1 MSKPFYV
8 LGVTHPISWNNA
20 ACLLKD
26 GRLVAMAEEERFNRF
41 KHSPR
46 VPPLRA
52 IDYCL
57 GEAGI
62 GLDDVGAIG
71 VGWDQG
77 ATWLPSFDLKRYN
90 VGKHYLNQLPF
101 KVDGKRARLVNH
113 HVAHALSAFF
123 SSGFPEANLIS
134 LDASGGYDSGLLG
147 VGRGR
152 AIEEFHRISND
163 SSWGVLYGY
172 FTRQLG
178 FRPHSDEGKVMG
190 LAAFGTPQGAFPFI
204 DFGQDVPLIDREGL
218 KKHLSKIPL
227 RDWKAPLDQGHKDL
241 AATLQWNFEK
251 AILQMAAWLHK
262 KTGLKSV
269 CMGGGCAL
277 NCSTNGKVLLEP
289 FVDKIFVQPAA
300 HDASTALG
308 AAFHVHAEVTRER
321 PDFVMDHAYWGPAF
335 TNAQVKT
342 ALDKGLVPNVRKSQD
357 IAKDVA
363 DLLADGKVVG
373 WFQGRMEIGPRAL
386 GGRSILADPRTIAM
400 KDRVNNRVKNREPWR
415 PFAPSFLA
423 EAFAPYVR
431 KPHPSPFMILA
442 FQGQDGWIG
451 KLPAAAHVDKTIR
464 VQTVEKAAH
473 PRYWALID
481 AFNRKTGVPCL
492 LNTSFNVAGQPIVCT
507 PFDAI
512 STFFACGLDV
522 LAIEDYLVVKG

>member
-26 GRLVAMAEEERFNRF
+26 GKLVAMAEEERFNRF
-41 KHSPR
+41 KHAPR
-46 VPPLRA
+46 VAPIQA
-52 IDYCL
+52 IQYCL

-62 GLDDVGAIG
+62 PLEDVDAIG
-71 VGWDQG
+71 IGWDQG

-90 VGKHYLNQLPF
+90 VGKHYLRQLPF
-101 KVDGKRARLVNH
+101 PVDGKRARLVNH
-113 HVAHALSAFF
+113 HVAHALSAFY
-123 SSGFPEANLIS
+123 SSGFEEANVIS

-147 VGRGR
+147 AGRGKDL
-152 AIEEFHRISND
+152 EEFHRVPND
-163 SSWGVLYGY
+163 SSWGVLYGQ
-172 FTRQLG
+172 FTRVLG

-204 DFGQDVPLIDREGL
+204 DFDEGIPRIDREGM
-218 KKHLSKIPL
+218 KRHLAKLPSRGWQEPL
-227 RDWKAPLDQGHKDL
+227 SQAHKDL

-251 AILQMAAWLHK
+251 AVRQMAAWLHG
-262 KTGLKSV
+262 KTGLRSV
-269 CMGGGCAL
+269 CLGGGCAL

-289 FVDKIFVQPAA
+289 FVDRIFVQPAA

-308 AAFHVHAEVTRER
+308 AAFRVHVEVTGAR
-321 PDFVMDHAYWGPAF
+321 PDFVLEHAYWGPSF
-335 TNAQVKT
+335 SSAQVKT
-342 ALDKGLVPNVRKSQD
+342 ALDRALVKNCRKSSD
-357 IAKDVA
+357 LAGDVSA
-363 DLLADGKVVG
+363 LLAEGKVVG

-386 GGRSILADPRTIAM
+386 GGRSILADPRRIEA
-400 KDRVNNRVKNREPWR
+400 KDHVNHRVKNREPWR
-415 PFAPSFLA
+415 PFAPSFLS
-423 EAFAPYVR
+423 ESFAPYVE

-442 FQGQDGWIG
+442 FQGKPGWIE
-451 KLPAAAHVDKTIR
+451 KLPAAAHVDRTIR

-473 PRYWALID
+473 PRYWALIE
-481 AFNRKTGVPCL
+481 AFAGRTGVPCL

-522 LAIEDYLVVKG
+522 LAIEDWLVFKD